1 MISVILVIHLLLA
14 LAIIGLIML
23 QRSEG
28 GGLLGSGGGGLG
40 SFASAQTTAS
50 VLNRVTW
57 FCAAAFF
64 ATSLL
69 LGILYNNA
77 ASKRSILDQLDPVT
91 ITRANEA
98 DAKVQDTLPPAVPK
112 TDKSKPAAK
121 AKPESKKSEPTVPVT
136 P

>member
-1 MISVILVIHLLLA
+1 MISVVLVIHLLLA

-28 GGLLGSGGGGLG
+28 GGLMGTGGGGLG

-57 FCAAAFF
+57 FCVAGFF
-64 ATSLL
+64 ITSLL
-69 LGILYNNA
+69 LSILYNH
-77 ASKRSILDQLDPVT
+77 ASSKGSILDQLDPVT
-91 ITRANEA
+91 ITKVQEA
-98 DAKVQDTLPPAVPK
+98 DKAPVEPK
-112 TDKSKPAAK
+112 TDKSKPVAK
-121 AKPESKKSEPTVPVT
+121 AKSDSKKSEPTVPVT